1 MEWQSIIYSALGIIV
16 TGLVS
21 WGTKRLIVFLNKKIK
36 NKKLLKH
43 LTNGIEIASSTVNA
57 TYKTYIQTLK
67 NENNNTPETRKE
79 ALTKAINQAEDEM
92 SEDLK
97 NYITDKFGDLNIWI
111 KSQIDIYLDDL
122 TDDEQ
127 D

>member
-21 WGTKRLIVFLNKKIK
+21 WGTKRLIVFLNKKVK

-43 LTNGIEIASSTVNA
+43 LTNGIEIAASTVNA

-79 ALTKAINQAEDEM
+79 ALTKAIKQAEDAM

-97 NYITDKFGDLNIWI
+97 NYITDNFGDINIWI
-111 KSQIDIYLDDL
+111 KSQIEIYLDDL